1 MWNKNER
8 DGKIDQA
15 KGRAKQAV
23 GDLTGDE
30 KLKAEGEMDEAGGKV
45 EEAVGT
51 TPAEDRG
58 GNREDQRCREAV
70 TWRGCHAA
78 GGRRAGGSGAC
89 ALPGATPPAAPS
101 SMAAFSSAPTRIA
114 RPDAYSQSSTTMT
127 PPMAPYV
134 RW

>member
-30 KLKAEGEMDEAGGKV
+30 KMKNEGELDEAGGKV

-51 TPAEDRG
+51 V
-58 GNREDQRCREAV
+58 QRKTVEAV
-70 TWRGCHAA
+70 EKVK
-78 GGRRAGGSGAC
+78 
-89 ALPGATPPAAPS
+89 
-101 SMAAFSSAPTRIA
+101 
-114 RPDAYSQSSTTMT
+114 DA
-127 PPMAPYV
+127 V
-134 RW
+134 KR